1 MMAGGGKA
9 KPMAP
14 GMPAILFDIEAL
26 MASYCASGSFRLDHS
41 SREMKKKA
49 L

>member
-14 GMPAILFDIEAL
+14 GMPAIFFEIDAL
-26 MASYCASGSFRLDHS
+26 IASYCSSGFFRLAHS